1 MRNPNPTKE
10 WLKEQAEESVEN
22 DFLDTLLW
30 YMQEYR
36 EYFSYS
42 EVAKIFSE
50 TYTKLAEQVAKEMEE
65 EEEEF
70 KKNVSRN

>member
-1 MRNPNPTKE
+1 MNMENPTRE
-10 WLKEQAEESVEN
+10 WLKEQAEASAEN
-22 DFLDTLLW
+22 DFLETLLW

-50 TYTKLAEQVAKEMEE
+50 TYTKLAEKVAKEMEE
-65 EEEEF
+65 DEEE
-70 KKNVSRN
+70 

>member
-10 WLKEQAEESVEN
+10 WLKEQAEASVEN

>member
-1 MRNPNPTKE
+1 MKNPTKE
-10 WLKEQAEESVEN
+10 WLKKEAEASIESHLE
-22 DFLDTLLW
+22 DLLW

-50 TYTKLAEQVAKEMEE
+50 TYTRLAEQVAEEMEE
-65 EEEEF
+65 EAE
-70 KKNVSRN
+70 

>member
-1 MRNPNPTKE
+1 MRSPNPTKE
-10 WLKEQAEESVEN
+10 WLKEQAEASAEN

-30 YMQEYR
+30 YMQEYK

-50 TYTKLAEQVAKEMEE
+50 AYTKLAEQVAKEMEE
-65 EEEEF
+65 EDEEL
-70 KKNVSRN
+70 